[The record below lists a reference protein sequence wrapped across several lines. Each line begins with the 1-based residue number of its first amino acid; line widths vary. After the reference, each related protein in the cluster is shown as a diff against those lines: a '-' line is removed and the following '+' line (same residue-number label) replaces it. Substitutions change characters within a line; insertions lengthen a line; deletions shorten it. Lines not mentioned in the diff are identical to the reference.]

1 MIKIAHEPSMPDTQ
15 ASCDGKNIRKL
26 PMPVSLV
33 LQINRSPTSGEVKIC
48 LGSVGGCTSDVI
60 RILNAAVAIHLM
72 HAGVSAWAVLHLP
85 RYIHQKALSRHA
97 SCQTACQS
105 LLQKDESNKVQL
117 VQEKV
122 FGGAHRQKRKTSV
135 WVCTGLPVP
144 LSLSPLVSFPI
155 VKKKKEIT

>member
-60 RILNAAVAIHLM
+60 RILNADSGRTSYACRR
-72 HAGVSAWAVLHLP
+72 VSLG
-85 RYIHQKALSRHA
+85 S
-97 SCQTACQS
+97 
-105 LLQKDESNKVQL
+105 
-117 VQEKV
+117 
-122 FGGAHRQKRKTSV
+122 
-135 WVCTGLPVP
+135 
-144 LSLSPLVSFPI
+144 SPFA
-155 VKKKKEIT
+155 

>member
-105 LLQKDESNKVQL
+105 LLQKMRVTKFSWCKRRSLGVHTGRKERPPCGYVQ
-117 VQEKV
+117 
-122 FGGAHRQKRKTSV
+122 A
-135 WVCTGLPVP
+135 
-144 LSLSPLVSFPI
+144 
-155 VKKKKEIT
+155 

>member
-1 MIKIAHEPSMPDTQ
+1 M
-15 ASCDGKNIRKL
+15 
-26 PMPVSLV
+26 

-105 LLQKDESNKVQL
+105 LLQKMRVTKFSWCKRRSLGVHTGRKERPPCGYAQAYPSLFLFPLWL
-117 VQEKV
+117 V
-122 FGGAHRQKRKTSV
+122 FPLLRKRKKLRRESGMLCLVRVLT
-135 WVCTGLPVP
+135 L
-144 LSLSPLVSFPI
+144 LSA
-155 VKKKKEIT
+155 